1 MIQFISLSSVKINGT
16 YTYIKS
22 VDPTNA
28 EKAPAYVNG
37 QTWLNAAT
45 GYSYQLIDDT
55 VATWIQIEMD
65 KDYRINFI
73 KDSVFETILKYINNR
88 FYISRQKNYSDVYSQ
103 SPAFV
108 YNRDKLFTLYSYQ
121 SVFSTFNFASGTKRL
136 TAPDTVYGDITDTF
150 QIGDIIYIEGSTRN
164 DGYYSIKSLTDTY
177 IEVNES
183 ITTESANCFVILA
196 DVPAAL
202 VNIVSRMIYFDVY
215 VRSKIGG
222 LQSERV
228 GTYSYSTQPLDG
240 DLGYPKDIVSGLDM
254 YVIQDA
260 GGISNYVE

>member
-1 MIQFISLSSVKINGT
+1 MIQFISLFEVKINGS
-16 YTYIKS
+16 YTYVKS
-22 VDPTNA
+22 GVPTAA
-28 EKAPAYVNG
+28 EKEPAYLNG
-37 QTWLNAAT
+37 QTWLDIAT
-45 GYSYQLIDDT
+45 GYSYQLIDQT

-73 KDSVFETILKYINNR
+73 KDSVFETVLKYINNR
-88 FYISRQKNYSDVYSQ
+88 FYISRQQNYSDVYSQ

-121 SVFSTFNFASGTKRL
+121 SVFSTFDFVSGTKKL

-150 QIGDIIYIEGSTRN
+150 QVGDIIYIEGSTRN

-183 ITTESANCFVILA
+183 IITESANCFIILA
-196 DVPAAL
+196 DVPSAL
-202 VNIVSRMIYFDVY
+202 VNIISRMIYFDVY

-222 LQSERV
+222 LQSERI
-228 GTYSYSTQPLDG
+228 GTYSYTLQNLDG
-240 DLGYPKDIVSGLDM
+240 DMGYPRDIVSGLDA

-260 GGISNYVE
+260 GGLSNYVE